1 MNAYPLRVMAGLDPA
16 IHPLR
21 EKVDCRIKS
30 GNDER
35 EDVPRKSK

>member
-1 MNAYPLRVMAGLDPA
+1 MAGLDPA

-21 EKVDCRIKS
+21 KQLDCRIKS

-35 EDVPRKSK
+35 EGVMQ